1 MRKPLWILSA
11 LVVGAVAGAAGTSWY
26 LLREA
31 PSAESA
37 VSRRYYCPMHP
48 SMISDHPGSCPICQ
62 MKMVLMPEHPE
73 QDSAASAGSPVAG
86 RAPVRLD
93 ASRRQLIG
101 VRTARVERRH
111 LIKEIRT
118 VGRVTYDE
126 SRLHH
131 VHTKIGGWID
141 KLYADTTGQLVTK
154 GQPLLAIYSPEL
166 FSSQQEFQLALQAR
180 DRLAGSTLP
189 SVAASGEQLVASAR
203 RRLQLYDL
211 TPGQIAALESGGE
224 VTRATTIYAPMTG
237 YVIAKNVTHGERI
250 EPGTT
255 LLDLAD
261 LSRLWVLADIYEYEV
276 PFVRQGQKA
285 TMTLSYL
292 PGRTFE
298 GRVAFVY
305 PVLSEQS
312 RTVKARL
319 EFANPDLTLK
329 PEMYAEVRLESDL
342 GEKLVVPAGAVI
354 STGERDIV
362 FRDLGD
368 GLLEP
373 REVKVG
379 ARLENSVEVVEG
391 LSEGDLVVASGNFL
405 VDSESKLKAALGAA
419 GAHVH

>member
-1 MRKPLWILSA
+1 
-11 LVVGAVAGAAGTSWY
+11 
-26 LLREA
+26 
-31 PSAESA
+31 
-37 VSRRYYCPMHP
+37 
-48 SMISDHPGSCPICQ
+48 
-62 MKMVLMPEHPE
+62 
-73 QDSAASAGSPVAG
+73 
-86 RAPVRLD
+86 
-93 ASRRQLIG
+93 
-101 VRTARVERRH
+101 
-111 LIKEIRT
+111 
-118 VGRVTYDE
+118 
-126 SRLHH
+126 
-131 VHTKIGGWID
+131 
-141 KLYADTTGQLVTK
+141 
-154 GQPLLAIYSPEL
+154 
-166 FSSQQEFQLALQAR
+166 
-180 DRLAGSTLP
+180 
-189 SVAASGEQLVASAR
+189 VAASGEQLVASAR

-373 REVKVG
+373 REVKIG